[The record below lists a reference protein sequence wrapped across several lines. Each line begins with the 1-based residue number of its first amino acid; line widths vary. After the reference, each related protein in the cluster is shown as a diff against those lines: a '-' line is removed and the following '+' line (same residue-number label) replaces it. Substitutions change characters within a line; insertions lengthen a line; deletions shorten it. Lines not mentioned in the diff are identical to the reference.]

1 MSEYR
6 NIKLDI
12 TDRIAILTFNRPDAL
27 NALNTPT
34 VTEALDAVQTV
45 ARNPS
50 LRVLVI
56 TGAGKAFIA
65 GADIKEMYEKTP
77 EGARIYSELGHQLM
91 RTVQEMEQPTVA
103 AINGYCL
110 GGGLEVA
117 LSCDIRI
124 AAEQATFGLPE
135 TILGIIPGWGATQRA
150 ARLIGTAF
158 AKELIFTG
166 KHITAQR
173 AYEIGLINR
182 IVPLEALMPVVLE
195 MARMICHQSVRAV
208 TAAKRV
214 INRGIEMPLQE
225 ACRLEIDTF
234 VELFGQPDREEGMR
248 AFIEK
253 REPNF
258 TQKC

>member
-1 MSEYR
+1 MTDYR

-12 TDRIAILTFNRPDAL
+12 TDKVAILTFNRPDAL

-34 VTEALDAVQTV
+34 ATEALDAVQKV
-45 ARNPS
+45 EQNPS
-50 LRVLVI
+50 VRVLVI

-77 EGARIYSELGHQLM
+77 EGARIYSELGHRLM
-91 RTVQEMEQPTVA
+91 RTVQEMDMPVIA

-150 ARLIGTAF
+150 ARLIGTSL

-166 KHITAQR
+166 RHITAQR
-173 AYEIGLINR
+173 AFEIGLVNR
-182 IVPLEALMPVVLE
+182 VVPPEALMPVVME
-195 MARMICHQSVRAV
+195 MARVICRQSARAV
-208 TAAKRV
+208 AAAKRV
-214 INRGIEMPLQE
+214 INRGIEMPLQD
-225 ACRLEIDTF
+225 ACCLEIDTF
-234 VELFGQPDREEGMR
+234 VELFGLPDREEGMK

-253 REPNF
+253 RPPKFE
-258 TQKC
+258 K